1 MADNGSSPQQ
11 AAAIPFRRVGESVQ
25 VCLIRRKD
33 SVPWGIPKGIIDP
46 GETSGETALNET
58 WEEAGLRGRLI
69 GDAIGTYRYEKWGV
83 GLTVAVHLLEVLQ
96 EEASWRESGVR
107 ERRWT
112 SCSEAVLLLS
122 DHPVQPLL
130 DYAIRFL
137 AALTGTS
144 QQPSSGADALN

>member
-1 MADNGSSPQQ
+1 MANDRSSPQQ
-11 AAAIPFRRVGESVQ
+11 AAAIPFRRVGGSVQ

-33 SVPWGIPKGIIDP
+33 SVAWGIPKGLIDP
-46 GETSGETALNET
+46 GETSGDTALNET

-69 GDAIGTYRYEKWGV
+69 GDAIGKYRYEKWGV
-83 GLTVAVHLLEVLQ
+83 RLTVALFLLEVLQ
-96 EEASWRESGVR
+96 EEASWQESSVR

-130 DYAIRFL
+130 DYAIQLL
-137 AALTGTS
+137 AALPSTT
-144 QQPSSGADALN
+144 QPSSGTDAMT